1 MREDMRIKTVL
12 TAGFGLM
19 MMGAVP
25 AMAQNVTVT
34 ATELTL
40 TTVSVTVSTPN
51 TTVPTVA
58 AGTKIYPHHGE
69 NFCPAGYQPVTI
81 SGVICCGVPNQNMSY
96 QQAKMTPAPRVHKVK
111 RKVYRQPDCE
121 VGTKGCTYD

>member
-25 AMAQNVTVT
+25 AMAMD
-34 ATELTL
+34 A
-40 TTVSVTVSTPN
+40 
-51 TTVPTVA
+51 
-58 AGTKIYPHHGE
+58 KIYPYHGE
-69 NFCPAGYQPVTI
+69 NFCPAGYQPITI
-81 SGVICCGVPNQNMSY
+81 SGVVCCGLPNQSMSY
-96 QQAKMTPAPRVHKVK
+96 QQVKMTPAPRAKAKHHYHKAK
-111 RKVYRQPDCE
+111 TSSCE